1 MDSLTIYKTALSPCS
16 VDLFGN
22 VDVLGISDRPHGPFW
37 TFVTQY
43 RDSLIKLISVGWKS
57 VSKETSADNWVE
69 RLREGS
75 DDREDAIEELRSIL
89 VRGLSRSLPNRYGQ
103 KIHVEDVAQDALIKI
118 LNSLDSFEGRSRF
131 TTWAMTIAT
140 RVGISEL
147 RRKRFQD
154 VSLEAITNNDG
165 MKIDIAVDPG
175 TPTEDHMERRTILKK
190 LDELIQN
197 KLTEKQRQAIQ
208 ALLNGMPVEEIAS
221 RTDSNRNAIYKL
233 VHDARLK
240 LREGLESNGI
250 DAESISSVFA

>member
-1 MDSLTIYKTALSPCS
+1 MESLTI
-16 VDLFGN
+16 D
-22 VDVLGISDRPHGPFW
+22 
-37 TFVTQY
+37 VTQNNVQFDSRSHNAIGTRRPLSSIVTEY
-43 RDSLIKLISVGWKS
+43 CDSLIKLISVGWKS
-57 VSKETSADNWVE
+57 VIKNPTAEDWVQ

-75 DDREDAIEELRSIL
+75 PERESAIKELREIL

-118 LNSLDSFEGRSRF
+118 LDSLESFEGRSRF

-165 MKIDIAVDPG
+165 MKIDIAVDQAS
-175 TPTEDHMERRTILKK
+175 PTEDQLERKSILEK
-190 LDELIQN
+190 LDQLIHEM
-197 KLTEKQRQAIQ
+197 LTDKQRQAIQ

-240 LREGLESNGI
+240 LREGFERIGI
-250 DAESISSVFA
+250 DAEAISSVFA